1 MLQDLIKSTC
11 SSESTENEEDD
22 DFTQTIA
29 LVGKARATAGA
40 LNLLRILIHFVLAHN
55 SKHLEQVFVYR
66 NRDITERHAANR
78 MAGHDLCHAS
88 LAFVSSMSRASWQR
102 VPELYDATHQTL
114 QLVLVLCSTQLYQ
127 PMISSAQRR
136 QQQQQQHLANQS
148 ANYFMDYILK
158 QAQKRHAELQHKPIA
173 FYESALGEP
182 TPPAVS
188 QDVLLLDSWTPASV
202 LEACLSWQLNRP
214 AAPER
219 SIAHHY
225 AQLAT
230 SVVQSKEKQV
240 GPDGMYESH
249 FVVMASRPKPPT
261 KSKSPNSASSS
272 TSTTHLSAYGKPP
285 SQLILDV
292 TRGVLILSSSLIL
305 LPFRF
310 LSLAL
315 GLWHHHSNRDDDS
328 HDAVRKR
335 HLQSTVKSRGRTNDV
350 LWLSDSPIAD
360 LASVLLLL
368 LVHNYRAPPRN
379 DGRKQGN
386 QVEFN
391 PFRVEL
397 AQLGD
402 ERWEA
407 GALDPIPD
415 EGHDDPFASFPVT
428 NGDNSQYASFVNS
441 EESVSLSKPL
451 LRTNGATSTMTRPQH
466 LTTNF
471 ESLLESFGDTVHT
484 EVGALM
490 LYTIL
495 QSSPTFASFIVV
507 RSDLDT
513 VVMPLLRTLYFS
525 SALKHYSPHGIS
537 SSKNNARDN
546 TALQLKSCPFRSPS
560 QLYVILILLLLFSQD
575 ASFGPDAF
583 RRIIVPSVPWYKE
596 RQLVNINLGSVLLLV
611 LLRSITFNLNK
622 LQDAFLLS
630 NCCAVLMNLS
640 HNIVE
645 LHDYAA
651 MRLVSVAVS
660 TLKRYSLLWSKN
672 GNHASDDHD
681 ITTPVGMYGEV
692 SHTLLR
698 VLRHCIDSQH
708 IERNLHLVY
717 ALVYH
722 QSDFNTI
729 ASKKRT
735 RAFTVSGG
743 WSVVF
748 VALSLTFRLLLYAP
762 QLAHLKM
769 LNLRVS
775 RQSLVQR
782 LL

>member
-1 MLQDLIKSTC
+1 
-11 SSESTENEEDD
+11 
-22 DFTQTIA
+22 
-29 LVGKARATAGA
+29 
-40 LNLLRILIHFVLAHN
+40 
-55 SKHLEQVFVYR
+55 
-66 NRDITERHAANR
+66 
-78 MAGHDLCHAS
+78 
-88 LAFVSSMSRASWQR
+88 
-102 VPELYDATHQTL
+102 
-114 QLVLVLCSTQLYQ
+114 
-127 PMISSAQRR
+127 
-136 QQQQQQHLANQS
+136 
-148 ANYFMDYILK
+148 
-158 QAQKRHAELQHKPIA
+158 
-173 FYESALGEP
+173 
-182 TPPAVS
+182 
-188 QDVLLLDSWTPASV
+188 
-202 LEACLSWQLNRP
+202 
-214 AAPER
+214 
-219 SIAHHY
+219 
-225 AQLAT
+225 
-230 SVVQSKEKQV
+230 
-240 GPDGMYESH
+240 
-249 FVVMASRPKPPT
+249 
-261 KSKSPNSASSS
+261 
-272 TSTTHLSAYGKPP
+272 
-285 SQLILDV
+285 
-292 TRGVLILSSSLIL
+292 
-305 LPFRF
+305 
-310 LSLAL
+310 LAL

-379 DGRKQGN
+379 GGRKQGN
-386 QVEFN
+386 HVEFN

-681 ITTPVGMYGEV
+681 SITTPVGMYGEV

-722 QSDFNTI
+722 QSDFNLI

-735 RAFTVSGG
+735 WACTSVGRMERCVCRPLTHRSSLAIPSAACPFKNVELASIQTVIGTASTLIQESGDARTAPKAMAVLRRNMSQLKEAVSKAEHAGSDDSGDFTFTYEEEADPEIFFIPYVWEVVVCVATASSIEWEKEKIMAFELLQEEEEEDDDDDRTTTLASTGSYSQDVSD
-743 WSVVF
+743 
-748 VALSLTFRLLLYAP
+748 
-762 QLAHLKM
+762 
-769 LNLRVS
+769 
-775 RQSLVQR
+775 LV
-782 LL
+782 

>member
-1 MLQDLIKSTC
+1 M
-11 SSESTENEEDD
+11 
-22 DFTQTIA
+22 
-29 LVGKARATAGA
+29 
-40 LNLLRILIHFVLAHN
+40 
-55 SKHLEQVFVYR
+55 
-66 NRDITERHAANR
+66 
-78 MAGHDLCHAS
+78 
-88 LAFVSSMSRASWQR
+88 
-102 VPELYDATHQTL
+102 
-114 QLVLVLCSTQLYQ
+114 
-127 PMISSAQRR
+127 
-136 QQQQQQHLANQS
+136 
-148 ANYFMDYILK
+148 
-158 QAQKRHAELQHKPIA
+158 
-173 FYESALGEP
+173 
-182 TPPAVS
+182 
-188 QDVLLLDSWTPASV
+188 
-202 LEACLSWQLNRP
+202 
-214 AAPER
+214 
-219 SIAHHY
+219 
-225 AQLAT
+225 
-230 SVVQSKEKQV
+230 
-240 GPDGMYESH
+240 
-249 FVVMASRPKPPT
+249 
-261 KSKSPNSASSS
+261 
-272 TSTTHLSAYGKPP
+272 
-285 SQLILDV
+285 
-292 TRGVLILSSSLIL
+292 SSSLIL

-315 GLWHHHSNRDDDS
+315 GLWHNSKHG
-328 HDAVRKR
+328 DAFDASRKQ

-350 LWLSDSPIAD
+350 LWLSDSPVAD
-360 LASVLLLL
+360 VASVLLLL
-368 LVHNYRAPPRN
+368 LVHNYRASPRN
-379 DGRKQGN
+379 GGKKGT
-386 QVEFN
+386 VEVN

-397 AQLGD
+397 GQLGD

-407 GALDPIPD
+407 GALDPIQD
-415 EGHDDPFASFPVT
+415 ESNDPFASLPV
-428 NGDNSQYASFVNS
+428 NGDNSQYASFVNP

-451 LRTNGATSTMTRPQH
+451 LTNANEASSTTTRPHH

-537 SSKNNARDN
+537 SSKNGKDN
-546 TALQLKSCPFRSPS
+546 TTTSTSLQLKSCPFRSPS
-560 QLYVILILLLLFSQD
+560 QLYVIMILLLLFSQD

-596 RQLVNINLGSVLLLV
+596 RQLVDINLGSVLLLV

-660 TLKRYSLLWSKN
+660 ALKRYSLLWSKSS
-672 GNHASDDHD
+672 NHANDDHD

-698 VLRHCIDSQH
+698 VLRHCINSKR

-722 QSDFNTI
+722 QSDFNMI

-735 RAFTVSGG
+735 CVYR
-743 WSVVF
+743 
-748 VALSLTFRLLLYAP
+748 
-762 QLAHLKM
+762 M
-769 LNLRVS
+769 L
-775 RQSLVQR
+775 
-782 LL
+782 